1 MRELITYILK
11 LNIKQLFIEP
21 TDNTFIQFFR
31 YIFVGGIAF
40 LVDGGSLFLIEL
52 MGIHYLIAAV
62 FAFVLGLTANFV
74 MSKLIVFNGS
84 EANRSSGIEFIIY
97 GVIGV
102 IGLGITE
109 IIMYVFTDRLG
120 IYFMVSKIIAAAVVL
135 VWNFMARK
143 ITLYNKK

>member
-1 MRELITYILK
+1 MRELITYILN
-11 LNIKQLFIEP
+11 LNIKQLFIAP
-21 TDNTFIQFFR
+21 TDNTLIQFFR

-62 FAFVLGLTANFV
+62 FSFVLGLTANFI
-74 MSKLIVFNGS
+74 MSKLMVFNGS
-84 EANRSSGIEFIIY
+84 GANTNSGIEFIVY

-109 IIMYVFTDRLG
+109 VIMYFFTDKLG
-120 IYFMVSKIIAAAVVL
+120 LYFMVSKIIAAAVVL

-143 ITLYNKK
+143 IILYHKK

>member
-1 MRELITYILK
+1 MRELITYILN
-11 LNIKQLFIEP
+11 LNIKQMFIEP
-21 TDNTFIQFFR
+21 TENTFIQFFR

-52 MGIHYLIAAV
+52 MGVHYLIAAV
-62 FAFVLGLTANFV
+62 FAFILGLTANFI
-74 MSKLIVFNGS
+74 MSKLIVFKGS
-84 EANRSSGIEFIIY
+84 KANKSSGIEFLVY

-109 IIMYVFTDRLG
+109 IIMYIFTDRLG

-143 ITLYNKK
+143 ITLYDEK

>member
-1 MRELITYILK
+1 MSELFTYIFQQDMKK
-11 LNIKQLFIEP
+11 LFMEP
-21 TDNTFIQFFR
+21 TDNVVIQFFR

-62 FAFVLGLTANFV
+62 FAFILGLTANFI
-74 MSKLIVFNGS
+74 MSKLLVFNGS
-84 EANRSSGIEFIIY
+84 ESNKSNRVEFIVY
-97 GVIGV
+97 GVIGI

-109 IIMYVFTDRLG
+109 IIMFAFTEKLNMH
-120 IYFMVSKIIAAAVVL
+120 FMISKIIAAALVL

-143 ITLYNKK
+143 IALYNK